1 MTAQHHATNNDM
13 FLKENKNKII
23 KLLPLMLFCSAVLTA
38 QVPVREEPRHHPV
51 FQNKYIRLLDVWL
64 PAGDTTLFH
73 IHATP
78 SLFVILSNTVTGSQI
93 KDSAWSNTQ
102 SKAGTTW
109 YRSFSPDTLVH
120 RVCNADTVVF
130 HVNDIEI
137 LSQYDV
143 TAQGKKPLPFPV
155 EFENEKAIA
164 YRLTAIADH
173 SPIINKRGP
182 MIAELIT
189 GKGIIFHNSTTGQT
203 KEIEAGKYLYIEPG
217 IAFYFSAAENKAID
231 MVLFE
236 IK

>member
-1 MTAQHHATNNDM
+1 MKKSEH
-13 FLKENKNKII
+13 KITI
-23 KLLPLMLFCSAVLTA
+23 VLTLLLFCSTALTA

-51 FQNKYIRLLDVWL
+51 LQNKYIRLLDVWL

-93 KDSAWSNTQ
+93 KDSAWSNTP

-120 RVCNADTVVF
+120 RVCNADTVIF

-137 LSQYDV
+137 LSQYNV
-143 TAQGKKPLPFPV
+143 TAPGKKPLPFPV
-155 EFENEKAIA
+155 EFENEKAVA
-164 YRLTAIADH
+164 YRLTVNDFNQQ
-173 SPIINKRGP
+173 IIKDRGP
-182 MIAELIT
+182 IIAELVA
-189 GKGIIFHNSTTGQT
+189 GSGIKFHDNSNNQT
-203 KEIEAGKYLYIEPG
+203 KEITAGKYLYIEPG
-217 IAFYFSAAENKAID
+217 TSFYFSAAANKEIE

>member
-1 MTAQHHATNNDM
+1 M
-13 FLKENKNKII
+13 KKNEHKITTGLT
-23 KLLPLMLFCSAVLTA
+23 LLLFCSTALTA

-51 FQNKYIRLLDVWL
+51 LQNKYIRLLDVWL

-93 KDSAWSNTQ
+93 KDSAWSNVQ
-102 SKAGTTW
+102 SKAGETW

-137 LSQYDV
+137 LSQYNV
-143 TAQGKKPLPFPV
+143 IAPGKKPLSFPV
-155 EFENEKAIA
+155 EFENDKAIA
-164 YRLTAIADH
+164 YRLTGNDFNQQ
-173 SPIINKRGP
+173 IIKDRGP
-182 MIAELIT
+182 MIAELVS
-189 GKGIIFHNSTTGQT
+189 GDGIIFHDSKTNQT
-203 KEIEAGKYLYIEPG
+203 KKIEAGKYLYIEPG
-217 IAFYFSAAENKAID
+217 TAFYFSAGENKALYMI
-231 MVLFE
+231 LFE